1 MKTTAYTYSNQNPIL
16 CRFPLKPCSSIGEE
30 VMRRAEPGAAAEA
43 EKQQAS
49 RVAGA
54 AGRRACKCV
63 AAGLK

>member
-30 VMRRAEPGAAAEA
+30 VMRRAEPGAAEA